1 MDRQKIL
8 GKEPIHKLLL
18 QYSIPAIIGML
29 VNALYNVVDR
39 IFIGKI
45 PDIGPLAL
53 TGVGVTMPIM
63 TMILGVSMLVG
74 IGATASISL
83 TLGSGNRKDGETI
96 LGNATVLMIIMG
108 IILTVI
114 GLLLRNKILMLFG
127 ASENTLYYAT
137 EYINIILIG
146 TVFSISS
153 FALNATIRADGNPK
167 MAAATMILGC
177 VVNIIFDYIFIFIF
191 NLGIKGAAIATV
203 LAQIITTV
211 VIIYYYT
218 KGSSNLKLKIENLKL
233 DAKIVKRI
241 FAIGFAPFAMQ
252 IAASAV
258 QIVSNNSLRT
268 YGNDFAIGAMT
279 VISSVSLIF
288 LMPIFG
294 INQGS
299 QPIIGYNYG
308 AKEYKRAKLTLKY
321 AIIVATIIVCIGA
334 VVIQV
339 FPETV
344 ISIFNSDESLLK
356 IGVTGIRIYLFMLP
370 LIGFQIVGSNYF
382 QSIGKVKIATFL
394 SLLRQVILLI
404 PFTLILPRV
413 FGVNGVW
420 LAGAFSDFIAS
431 IITGVFIIREFRR
444 VEN

>member
-8 GKEPIHKLLL
+8 GEKPIHKLLL
-18 QYSIPAIIGML
+18 EYSIPAIIGML

-45 PDIGPLAL
+45 PYIGPLAL

-74 IGATASISL
+74 IGATATISL
-83 TLGSGNRKDGETI
+83 TLGSGNKEDGESI
-96 LGNATVLMIIMG
+96 LGNATVLMVIMG
-108 IILTVI
+108 IILTII
-114 GLLLRNKILMLFG
+114 GLLLKNKILILFG
-127 ASENTLYYAT
+127 ASENTIYYAS

-146 TVFSISS
+146 TIFSISS

-167 MAAATMILGC
+167 MAASTMALGC
-177 VVNIIFDYIFIFIF
+177 VVNIVFDYIFIFIF
-191 NLGIKGAAIATV
+191 NLGIKGAALATV
-203 LAQIITTV
+203 LAQIISTSV
-211 VIIYYYT
+211 MIYYYT
-218 KGSSNLKLKIENLKL
+218 KGASNLKLRVQNLKL
-233 DAKIVKRI
+233 DVKIVKRI

-258 QIVSNNSLRT
+258 QIIANNSLKI
-268 YGNDFAIGAMT
+268 YGNDLSIGAMA

-294 INQGS
+294 INQGA

-308 AKEYKRAKLTLKY
+308 AKKYERSKLTLKY
-321 AIIVATIIVCIGA
+321 AIVAATMIVCLGA
-334 VVIQV
+334 IVIQI
-339 FPETV
+339 FPEKV
-344 ISIFNSDESLLK
+344 ISIFNSDESLLN

-370 LIGFQIVGSNYF
+370 LLGFQIVTSNYF
-382 QSIGKVKIATFL
+382 QFIGKVKIATFL

-404 PFTLILPRV
+404 PFTLILPR
-413 FGVNGVW
+413 FLGANGVW

-431 IITGVFIIREFRR
+431 IITGIFIVREFRR